1 MSYKPDEAIL
11 ADYLAGELTKEEQ
24 DKVETYL
31 AEHPEMKKELE
42 DMQALQRMMGDVE
55 DKEVVA
61 PSFVFEESPAVVI
74 AKRRSTDRFIKST
87 LAIAASITLLLVAG
101 YFTQFSVTNGDNG
114 LQMSFG
120 STSTSSNPTFT
131 EADIKSWMQQAM
143 AQNNSELVDE
153 INAVKNELGET
164 DLNNLASQP
173 ANRGTIDRELL
184 NQYINELR
192 LANRDIIQGLLQDT
206 ERSQQEYL
214 TRVMTD
220 FADFMELQRQKD
232 LDAIQLQFTSLA
244 NGDEGGELDSYL
256 NSE

>member
-24 DKVETYL
+24 AKVESYL
-31 AEHPEMKKELE
+31 TEHPEMKKELE
-42 DMQALQRMMGDVE
+42 EIQALQQMMGKVE

-61 PSFVFEESPAVVI
+61 PSFVFEEPPAVVI
-74 AKRRSTDRFIKST
+74 TKQRSTDRLIKST
-87 LAIAASITLLLVAG
+87 LAVAASITLLLVAG
-101 YFTQFSVTNGDNG
+101 YFTQFSITNGDNG
-114 LQMSFG
+114 LQVSF
-120 STSTSSNPTFT
+120 SAPPTSSNPAYT

-143 AQNNSELVDE
+143 TQNNSDLVAQ

-164 DLNNLASQP
+164 DLNKLASQP
-173 ANRGTIDRELL
+173 ATSGTIDRELL

-244 NGDEGGELDSYL
+244 NGNEGAELDSYL

>member
-11 ADYLAGELTKEEQ
+11 ADYLAGELTKDEQ

-31 AEHPEMKKELE
+31 TEHPDVRKELE
-42 DMQALQRMMGDVE
+42 EMQSLQQMMGKLE

-61 PSFVFEESPAVVI
+61 PNFVFEESPAVVI

-87 LAIAASITLLLVAG
+87 LAIAASIALLLVAG
-101 YFTQFSVTNGDNG
+101 YFTQFSITNGDNG
-114 LQMSFG
+114 IQMSFG
-120 STSTSSNPTFT
+120 TTPSASNTTYT
-131 EADIKSWMQQAM
+131 EADIKLWMQQAM

-164 DLNNLASQP
+164 DLNKLASQP
-173 ANRGTIDRELL
+173 TTSGTINRELL

-192 LANRDIIQGLLQDT
+192 LANRDIIAGLLQDT

-232 LDAIQLQFTSLA
+232 LDAIQLQFTSLT
-244 NGDEGGELDSYL
+244 NGNERAELDSYL